1 MKRIFLWLL
10 GALLIVLGLLIEAG
24 MIGGFIALINR
35 PGTTLIFLVIVFS
48 VLIGNCIFKYG
59 WNYTEECDKKKDITL

>member
-10 GALLIVLGLLIEAG
+10 GALLIALGLLVEAG
-24 MIGGFIALINR
+24 MIGGFVALINS
-35 PGTTLIFLVIVFS
+35 PVIILILLVVVFA

-59 WNYTEECDKKKDITL
+59 WNYTEEYDEKEDITL